1 MMQMWWVSQNLPYPP
16 HNQLV
21 FMPSFGIY
29 TEFEEGPNLAIY
41 AFKSGDSRVLTF
53 LISIFIFS

>member
-1 MMQMWWVSQNLPYPP
+1 MMQMWWVSRNLPYPP

-29 TEFEEGPNLAIY
+29 TEFEEEPK
-41 AFKSGDSRVLTF
+41 FKYHHLF
-53 LISIFIFS
+53 LKISYKRN

>member
-1 MMQMWWVSQNLPYPP
+1 MQMWWVSRNLPYPP

-29 TEFEEGPNLAIY
+29 TEFEEEPLNPKPRLRFGVIRQTEQTL
-41 AFKSGDSRVLTF
+41 
-53 LISIFIFS
+53 